1 MDKVAKGAGAKT
13 DQAKTAEIEAAGAG
27 PHADLGARIVALAA
41 RYSLE
46 VSSRSARDLDACL
59 THLEKG
65 SDVYINFIAG
75 DDLGAKVRCA
85 AALRAN
91 GFRPVPH
98 IGARH
103 LRTAAQL
110 DELLA
115 RLAGEAGVDRALL
128 IAGDAAAPAG
138 PFESS
143 LAVLASGLLP
153 KHGFRAAGFAG
164 YPEGHPHIA
173 EAALKRALAEKL
185 ALAAAQGIEPYIV
198 TQFCFEPT
206 AVASWLAALRRDGIA
221 APVRIG
227 LAGPANIATLV
238 RFAIRCGV
246 TNSIRALTAR
256 ADRFLRLV
264 SDSAPDGLIRGIAE
278 AAEMAGAE
286 RAGANTT
293 GAETA
298 PGIAGL
304 HFFPFGGVAKT
315 ARWAN
320 ALKRGRFRVASG
332 GGLDV
337 EV

>member
-1 MDKVAKGAGAKT
+1 MDQRVDA
-13 DQAKTAEIEAAGAG
+13 AAGVA
-27 PHADLGARIVALAA
+27 AASDLGARIAALAKG
-41 RYSLE
+41 YSLE

-65 SDVYINFIAG
+65 ADVYINFIAG

-85 AALRAN
+85 AALQGS

-103 LRTAAQL
+103 LKSVAQL
-110 DELLA
+110 DDLLA

-128 IAGDAAAPAG
+128 IGGDASAPAG

-143 LAVLASGLLP
+143 FAVLASGLLA

-164 YPEGHPHIA
+164 YPEGHPQIGTP
-173 EAALKRALAEKL
+173 ALKRALEDKL
-185 ALAAAQGIEPYIV
+185 ALAAQQGIEAYVV
-198 TQFCFEPT
+198 TQFCFEPA
-206 AVASWLAALRRDGIA
+206 AVAAWLAALRGDGVTV
-221 APVRIG
+221 PVRIG
-227 LAGPANIATLV
+227 LAGPANVATLV

-246 TNSIRALTAR
+246 TNSIRALTGR
-256 ADRFLRLV
+256 ADRFLRIV
-264 SDSAPDGLIRGIAE
+264 SDSAPDGLVRGLAE
-278 AAEMAGAE
+278 SDPAFLAGV
-286 RAGANTT
+286 
-293 GAETA
+293 
-298 PGIAGL
+298 AGL

-320 ALKRGRFRVASG
+320 ALKRGRFHANAS

-337 EV
+337 DP

>member
-1 MDKVAKGAGAKT
+1 MGRARAMDKPIATAAPGAT
-13 DQAKTAEIEAAGAG
+13 PEA
-27 PHADLGARIVALAA
+27 VLAA
-41 RYSLE
+41 RVAALAKGYSLE

-65 SDVYINFIAG
+65 SDVYINFVAG

-85 AALRAN
+85 AALKAS

-103 LRTAAQL
+103 LTSVAQL
-110 DELLA
+110 DDLLA

-143 LAVLASGLLP
+143 AAVLAGGLLA
-153 KHGFRAAGFAG
+153 KHKFRAAGFAG

-173 EAALKRALAEKL
+173 EAELKRALAEKL
-185 ALAAAQGIEPYIV
+185 KLAAAQGIEPWIV
-198 TQFCFEPT
+198 TQFGFEPAA
-206 AVASWLAALRRDGIA
+206 AVDWLGALRQSGVAI
-221 APVRIG
+221 PVRIG

-246 TNSIRALTAR
+246 ANSIRALTAL

-264 SDSAPDGLIRGIAE
+264 SDSAPDALLRGIAE
-278 AAEMAGAE
+278 ASSADAGVL
-286 RAGANTT
+286 AGV
-293 GAETA
+293 
-298 PGIAGL
+298 AGL

-320 ALKRGRFRVASG
+320 ALKRGRFRIAGS

>member
-1 MDKVAKGAGAKT
+1 MDDRPSEART
-13 DQAKTAEIEAAGAG
+13 FAEAPAPASDI
-27 PHADLGARIVALAA
+27 GARIAALAQ

-75 DDLGAKVRCA
+75 DDPAAKVRCA
-85 AALRAN
+85 AALAAS

-103 LRTAAQL
+103 LASAAQL
-110 DELLA
+110 EDLVA

-128 IAGDAAAPAG
+128 IAGDAARPVG

-143 LAVLASGLLP
+143 LALLATGLLP
-153 KHGFRAAGFAG
+153 KYGFRAAGFAG
-164 YPEGHPHIA
+164 YPEGHPQIGA
-173 EAALKRALAEKL
+173 AALKE
-185 ALAAAQGIEPYIV
+185 ALAAKLELAAEQGIEPFLV
-198 TQFCFEPT
+198 TQFCFEPAAVT
-206 AVASWLAALRRDGIA
+206 AWLAALRAEGIA
-221 APVRIG
+221 VPVRIG
-227 LAGPANIATLV
+227 LAGPANVATLV

-256 ADRFLRLV
+256 PDRFMRLV
-264 SDSAPDGLIRGIAE
+264 SDSAPDGLVRGIAE
-278 AAEMAGAE
+278 SASPELLAGVC
-286 RAGANTT
+286 
-293 GAETA
+293 
-298 PGIAGL
+298 GL

-320 ALKRGRFRVASG
+320 ALRRGRFRLAPG
-332 GGLDV
+332 AGLDV

>member
-1 MDKVAKGAGAKT
+1 MDKAAKPA
-13 DQAKTAEIEAAGAG
+13 EAAETASA
-27 PHADLGARIVALAA
+27 PADLGARIAALAA
-41 RYSLE
+41 HYSLE

-85 AALRAN
+85 AALRAS

-103 LRTAAQL
+103 LKSAAAL
-110 DELLA
+110 DDLVA
-115 RLAGEAGVDRALL
+115 RLASEAGVDRALL

-143 LAVLASGLLP
+143 VAVLASGVLQR
-153 KHGFRAAGFAG
+153 HGFRAAGFAG
-164 YPEGHPHIA
+164 YPEGHPRIA
-173 EAALKRALAEKL
+173 PAVLKRALAEKL
-185 ALAAAQGIEPYIV
+185 KLAAGQGIEPYIV
-198 TQFCFEPT
+198 TQFCFEPAALT
-206 AVASWLAALRRDGIA
+206 AWLAALRADGVTI
-221 APVRIG
+221 PVRIG
-227 LAGPANIATLV
+227 LAGPANVATLV

-264 SDSAPDGLIRGIAE
+264 SDSAPDALVRGIA
-278 AAEMAGAE
+278 AAAATDPALLAGV
-286 RAGANTT
+286 
-293 GAETA
+293 
-298 PGIAGL
+298 AGL

-320 ALKRGRFRVASG
+320 ALKRGRFGLGVG

>member
-1 MDKVAKGAGAKT
+1 MNRARAMDKPAEIAGA
-13 DQAKTAEIEAAGAG
+13 A
-27 PHADLGARIVALAA
+27 PLADLGSRIAALAKG
-41 RYSLE
+41 YSLE

-59 THLEKG
+59 THLDKG

-103 LRTAAQL
+103 LKSAAEL
-110 DELLA
+110 DDLLA
-115 RLAGEAGVDRALL
+115 RLAGQAGVDRALL
-128 IAGDAAAPAG
+128 IAGDASAPAG
-138 PFESS
+138 PFDSS
-143 LAVLASGLLP
+143 VAVLASGLLP

-164 YPEGHPHIA
+164 YPEGHPQIS

-185 ALAAAQGIEPYIV
+185 TLAAEQGIEPFIV
-198 TQFCFEPT
+198 TQFCFDPA
-206 AVASWLAALRRDGIA
+206 AVIAWLAALRRDGAPLGGVA

-227 LAGPANIATLV
+227 LAGPANVATLV

-246 TNSIRALTAR
+246 TNSIRALTTR
-256 ADRFLRLV
+256 ADRFLRLI
-264 SDSAPDGLIRGIAE
+264 SDSAPDGLVRGIAE
-278 AAEMAGAE
+278 S
-286 RAGANTT
+286 
-293 GAETA
+293 A
-298 PGIAGL
+298 PMQGIDGL
-304 HFFPFGGVAKT
+304 HYFPFGGVAKT

>member
-1 MDKVAKGAGAKT
+1 MDRRVDAAAGVAAASDLSARIAALAKG
-13 DQAKTAEIEAAGAG
+13 
-27 PHADLGARIVALAA
+27 
-41 RYSLE
+41 YSLE

-85 AALRAN
+85 AALRAS
-91 GFRPVPH
+91 GFCPVPH
-98 IGARH
+98 IGAR
-103 LRTAAQL
+103 LLKSATQL
-110 DELLA
+110 DDLLA

-128 IAGDAAAPAG
+128 IGGDASAPAG
-138 PFESS
+138 PFDSS
-143 LAVLASGLLP
+143 LAVLASGLLG

-164 YPEGHPHIA
+164 YPEGHPQIGA
-173 EAALKRALAEKL
+173 SALKRALADKL
-185 ALAAAQGIEPYIV
+185 ALAAAQGIEATIV
-198 TQFCFEPT
+198 TQFCFEPA
-206 AVASWLAALRRDGIA
+206 AVAAWLAALRGDGVT

-227 LAGPANIATLV
+227 LAGPANVATLV

-246 TNSIRALTAR
+246 TNSIRALTGR

-264 SDSAPDGLIRGIAE
+264 SDSAPDALVRGLAE
-278 AAEMAGAE
+278 NDPALLDGV
-286 RAGANTT
+286 
-293 GAETA
+293 
-298 PGIAGL
+298 AGL

-320 ALKRGRFRVASG
+320 ALKRGRFRATAS

-337 EV
+337 EI

>member
-1 MDKVAKGAGAKT
+1 MGRARAMEKA
-13 DQAKTAEIEAAGAG
+13 AKTAAAGPAA
-27 PHADLGARIVALAA
+27 PNDLAA
-41 RYSLE
+41 RVAALAKGYSLE

-85 AALRAN
+85 AALGAS

-98 IGARH
+98 LGARH
-103 LRTAAQL
+103 LKNVAQF
-110 DELLA
+110 DDLLA

-128 IAGDAAAPAG
+128 IGGDASAPAG
-138 PFESS
+138 PFDSS
-143 LAVLASGLLP
+143 LAVLASGLLA

-164 YPEGHPHIA
+164 YPEGHPRIA
-173 EAALKRALAEKL
+173 EPVLKRALADKL
-185 ALAAAQGIEPYIV
+185 ACAAQEGIEPFIV
-198 TQFCFEPT
+198 TQFCFEPA
-206 AVASWLAALRRDGIA
+206 AVAAWLAALRREGVG

-227 LAGPANIATLV
+227 LAGPANVATLV

-246 TNSIRALTAR
+246 TNSIRALTGR

-264 SDSAPDGLIRGIAE
+264 SDSAPDGLVRGLAE
-278 AAEMAGAE
+278 SDPALLAGV
-286 RAGANTT
+286 
-293 GAETA
+293 
-298 PGIAGL
+298 AGL

-320 ALKRGRFRVASG
+320 ALKRGRFRANAS

-337 EV
+337 EL

>member
-1 MDKVAKGAGAKT
+1 MRPVIRARAMDKPSEIAGA
-13 DQAKTAEIEAAGAG
+13 A
-27 PHADLGARIVALAA
+27 PHADLGPRIAALAKG
-41 RYSLE
+41 YSLE

-103 LRTAAQL
+103 LKSAAQL
-110 DELLA
+110 DDLLA

-128 IAGDAAAPAG
+128 IAGDAAAAAG
-138 PFESS
+138 PFDSS
-143 LAVLASGLLP
+143 VAVLAGGMLA

-164 YPEGHPHIA
+164 YPEGHPQIS

-185 ALAAAQGIEPYIV
+185 DLAARQGIEPFIV
-198 TQFCFEPT
+198 TQFCFDP
-206 AVASWLAALRRDGIA
+206 ASVIAWLAALRRDGVA

-227 LAGPANIATLV
+227 LAGPANVATLV

-246 TNSIRALTAR
+246 TNSIRALTSR
-256 ADRFLRLV
+256 ADRFLRLI
-264 SDSAPDGLIRGIAE
+264 SDSVPDGLVRGIAE
-278 AAEMAGAE
+278 S
-286 RAGANTT
+286 
-293 GAETA
+293 A
-298 PGIAGL
+298 PMEDIAGL
-304 HFFPFGGVAKT
+304 HYFPFGGVAKT

-320 ALKRGRFRVASG
+320 ALKRGRFRIASG

>member
-1 MDKVAKGAGAKT
+1 MDKAAKPA
-13 DQAKTAEIEAAGAG
+13 EAAETASA
-27 PHADLGARIVALAA
+27 PADLGARIAALAA

-85 AALRAN
+85 AALRAS

-103 LRTAAQL
+103 LKSAAAL
-110 DELLA
+110 DDLVA

-143 LAVLASGLLP
+143 VAVLASGVLQR
-153 KHGFRAAGFAG
+153 HGFRAAGFAG
-164 YPEGHPHIA
+164 YPEGHPRIA
-173 EAALKRALAEKL
+173 PAALKRALAEKL
-185 ALAAAQGIEPYIV
+185 RRAAEQGIEPYIV
-198 TQFCFEPT
+198 TQFCFEPAALT
-206 AVASWLAALRRDGIA
+206 AWLAAVRADGVTI
-221 APVRIG
+221 PVRIG
-227 LAGPANIATLV
+227 LAGPANVATLV

-264 SDSAPDGLIRGIAE
+264 SDSAPDALVRGIGE
-278 AAEMAGAE
+278 AAATDPALLAGV
-286 RAGANTT
+286 
-293 GAETA
+293 
-298 PGIAGL
+298 AGL

-320 ALKRGRFRVASG
+320 ALKRGRFRIGVG

>member
-1 MDKVAKGAGAKT
+1 MRKVSRVRAMDKPVIAAETGSTPAADVARRVA
-13 DQAKTAEIEAAGAG
+13 
-27 PHADLGARIVALAA
+27 ALAA
-41 RYSLE
+41 GYSLE

-85 AALRAN
+85 AALQAS

-103 LRTAAQL
+103 LKSRAQL
-110 DELLA
+110 DDLLA
-115 RLAGEAGVDRALL
+115 RLAGEGGVDRALL

-138 PFESS
+138 PFDSS
-143 LAVLASGLLP
+143 LAVLASGLLQ

-164 YPEGHPHIA
+164 YPEGHPQIA
-173 EAALKRALAEKL
+173 PAELKRALTEKL
-185 ALAAAQGIEPYIV
+185 ALAAERGIEPYVV
-198 TQFCFEPT
+198 TQFCFEPEAVT
-206 AVASWLAALRRDGIA
+206 AWLAALRRDGIA
-221 APVRIG
+221 VPVRIG

-246 TNSIRALTAR
+246 TNSIRALTGR

-264 SDSAPDGLIRGIAE
+264 SDSAPDALVRGIAE
-278 AAEMAGAE
+278 AAETAGADAPLL
-286 RAGANTT
+286 AGV
-293 GAETA
+293 
-298 PGIAGL
+298 AGF

-320 ALKRGRFRVASG
+320 AVKRGRFRIAAG